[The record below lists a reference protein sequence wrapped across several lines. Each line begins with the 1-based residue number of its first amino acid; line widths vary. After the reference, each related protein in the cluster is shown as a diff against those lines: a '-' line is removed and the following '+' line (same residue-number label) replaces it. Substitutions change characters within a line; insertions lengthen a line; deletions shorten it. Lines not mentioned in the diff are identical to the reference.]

1 MFGCTAH
8 YSLLI
13 FPPGSNLMSMIF
25 SLNSLIAITLHQPHC
40 FQYKLHIGQV
50 MERYSRGR
58 LWHRSDSS
66 LWSSDGNP
74 ACWGQCPRSLDIL
87 TGHCTFFWAGEL
99 YKSNGYRVVYRDNK
113 NKLLWFLDVLVKM
126 NNYLNDQHYLDLK
139 LLRCLGISHYFFFFF
154 SFCLLLRTLWSGSGT
169 CQSNQSP

>member
-1 MFGCTAH
+1 MRSMVKFHHHSSPTVHFHLFIMHCCIYLLHIMFCCTAH

-113 NKLLWFLDVLVKM
+113 NKLLCFLDVLVKI
-126 NNYLNDQHYLDLK
+126 NNDLK
-139 LLRCLGISHYFFFFF
+139 VG
-154 SFCLLLRTLWSGSGT
+154 
-169 CQSNQSP
+169 